1 MRFASDRFKTS
12 TNINWSTTSTIVIV
26 ISAVVVVVTTIVVI
40 ISTII
45 AVVTTVVTITRF
57 SVENEISQFE
67 VWKSTLFGA
76 RASVVLQPI
85 QVVCRPN
92 AHSKSHAIL

>member
-12 TNINWSTTSTIVIV
+12 TNINWST
-26 ISAVVVVVTTIVVI
+26 ATTIVVI
-40 ISTII
+40 ISTVVVVITAIVVII
-45 AVVTTVVTITRF
+45 STIIVVVTTVITVTRF

-67 VWKSTLFGA
+67 IWKSTLLRA
-76 RASVVLQPI
+76 RAPVVLQPI

-92 AHSKSHAIL
+92 AHSKGHTIF